1 MQTQIFPPPDH
12 SLQYRAIGLIR
23 GKYRPSPQR
32 FSKGT
37 LLTPDNTT
45 MDAVLLG
52 QLVNL
57 AQKYLDLEQE
67 QWWVVYPRTRA
78 NAPHLHVQ
86 IQGVRSP
93 RSQNPSFVEKQ
104 ASNTLVNEPDTF
116 SIRGE
121 VVNQDPQTG
130 YVIVKIRQAPRKPLG
145 SAKAFRLK
153 LDGFLPL
160 RAVGWFWDLQ
170 VQREGEQLVIQDGQ
184 QIARILPQK
193 PTQKKAPD

>member
-1 MQTQIFPPPDH
+1 
-12 SLQYRAIGLIR
+12 
-23 GKYRPSPQR
+23 
-32 FSKGT
+32 
-37 LLTPDNTT
+37 

-130 YVIVKIRQAPRKPLG
+130 YVIVKIRQASRKLFD
-145 SAKAFRLK
+145 KTKTFKLK
-153 LDGFLPL
+153 LEGFLPL
-160 RAVGWFWDLQ
+160 EAVEQFWDLQ
-170 VQREGEQLVIQDGQ
+170 VQREGEHLVIQDGQ
-184 QIARILPQK
+184 QIARITRQK
-193 PTQKKAPD
+193 PKRQNLQIKKTNRPR